1 VIDAAAV
8 AAYPE
13 HFGIVLDQVPVV
25 AGIGGRLPIGKVWP

>member
-8 AAYPE
+8 AAYLE

-25 AGIGGRLPIGKVWP
+25 AGTGGPATDR